1 MEEVDRPFG
10 PWLDATMRAR
20 GLSQAAVAREIGVAD
35 AQVSRWRRGMVTPS
49 MRYLQRIAEA
59 FEVPRAGLE
68 RMVGYPRSEGGS
80 DPERKELDP
89 EREAEIQALQ
99 ARLRDILEQQLPPSL
114 WPVYGEAFQVLA
126 VELRDSFNEVMEEAK
141 AQAADNIGFRLH
153 GKWR

>member
-1 MEEVDRPFG
+1 MEDVGRQFG

-35 AQVSRWRRGMVTPS
+35 AQVSRWRRGTVTPS
-49 MRYLQRIAEA
+49 MRYLQRIADA

-68 RMVGYPRSEGGS
+68 HMVGYPTSEESG
-80 DPERKELDP
+80 DLERKELDP

-99 ARLRDILEQQLPPSL
+99 ARLRDVLEQQLPLSL
-114 WPVYGEAFQVLA
+114 WRVYGEACQALA
-126 VELRDSFNEVMEEAK
+126 VELRASFDEVMEAAK

-153 GKWR
+153 GK